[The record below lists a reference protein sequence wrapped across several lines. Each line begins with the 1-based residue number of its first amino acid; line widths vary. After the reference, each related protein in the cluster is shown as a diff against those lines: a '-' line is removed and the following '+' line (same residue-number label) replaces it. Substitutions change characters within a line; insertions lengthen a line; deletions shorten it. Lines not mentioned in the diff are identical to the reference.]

1 MYDLTEE
8 QLEAARLRAESF
20 IKQASACGLVGEE
33 KIASQ
38 PAKSSS
44 SLARPLMVGAGAAMA
59 TMAVPAIIEAV
70 QNARVRS
77 DKEKNISKM
86 KRVHRDMRNMSRED
100 LDIAYDSL
108 AQHAPDVLRDP
119 LLGGQMLKQMAEYR
133 VADINALAT
142 VGKMRESRTN
152 IFAKSPYGQG
162 ITAPLARG
170 VGESSG
176 NLLD

>member
-1 MYDLTEE
+1 MSKLTEE

-20 IKQASACGLVGEE
+20 IKQASVHGLTGEE
-33 KIASQ
+33 KTAGQS
-38 PAKSSS
+38 PAGTS

-77 DKEKNISKM
+77 NKEKNINKM
-86 KRVHRDMRNMSRED
+86 KRVHKDMRDLSRED

-108 AQHAPDVLRDP
+108 AQHAPEVLRDP
-119 LLGGQMLKQMAEYR
+119 LVGGQILKETAQFRHANLDRLLM
-133 VADINALAT
+133 
-142 VGKMRESRTN
+142 VGKMREARTN
-152 IFAKSPYGQG
+152 IYAKSPYGHG
-162 ITAPLARG
+162 LTAPLSKG
-170 VGESSG
+170 IGETTG